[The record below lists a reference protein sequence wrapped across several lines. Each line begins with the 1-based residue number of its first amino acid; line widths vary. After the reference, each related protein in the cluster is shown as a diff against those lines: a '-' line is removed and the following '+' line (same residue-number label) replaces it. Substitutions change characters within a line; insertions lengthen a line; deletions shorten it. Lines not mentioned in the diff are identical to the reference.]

1 MTTRLRQQR
10 ARWHN
15 RFASGHRRNMVVALL
30 SLLVAVATIS
40 APVVQAQESASRQSS
55 VLFVVDTSGSMS
67 GSPLSQ
73 AKEALRA
80 GIEALAPGQAAGL
93 RSFSGSCGD
102 GGRLLVPVAT
112 DNKDQLNAATT
123 QLSADGGTPHP

>member
-1 MTTRLRQQR
+1 MTMRLRQQR

-67 GSPLSQ
+67 GSPTLAGEGGAARRDRGTRSGPGR
-73 AKEALRA
+73 RA
-80 GIEALAPGQAAGL
+80 A
-93 RSFSGSCGD
+93 
-102 GGRLLVPVAT
+102 
-112 DNKDQLNAATT
+112 
-123 QLSADGGTPHP
+123 

>member
-15 RFASGHRRNMVVALL
+15 RFASGHHRNMVLALL

-40 APVVQAQESASRQSS
+40 APVAQAQESSQSS

-67 GSPLSQ
+67 GTPLSQ

-80 GIEALAPGQAAGL
+80 WHRRPRSRPGRRAP
-93 RSFSGSCGD
+93 
-102 GGRLLVPVAT
+102 
-112 DNKDQLNAATT
+112 
-123 QLSADGGTPHP
+123 